1 MHAPIHVVDAP
12 KIDENNDSKVIK
24 FIDKCNTCALPD
36 EEKYP
41 EMSKLVR
48 KVQTHHH
55 ATTFRKKKVVTWRFN
70 ALWTPSMETRI
81 VRCEE
86 NKDEMKVKS
95 SKVLIKKVLSFIVKI
110 DYLSYVTQS
119 KMFGK
124 CGVTEEQ
131 YYSALS
137 CLEYINVY
145 VSVVYKQKPCEANI
159 GT

>member
-1 MHAPIHVVDAP
+1 MHPIGQILNFNDRRELQNRGTEHMHAPIHVVDAP
-12 KIDENNDSKVIK
+12 KIDENNDSKVIE

-110 DYLSYVTQS
+110 DISLISHS
-119 KMFGK
+119 LKFLG
-124 CGVTEEQ
+124 
-131 YYSALS
+131 
-137 CLEYINVY
+137 NV
-145 VSVVYKQKPCEANI
+145 ELLRNNI
-159 GT
+159 TAH